1 VLPISA
7 DSAFR
12 TTMTPSAFL
21 KSRYKTR
28 TELGNRVHQFPYS
41 VFNEVMDEVFK
52 KEDRVGSVGFHSDVY
67 YIRALIEKR
76 EGVVLPLWVVHKA
89 MKQEGKGNAYS

>member
-1 VLPISA
+1 
-7 DSAFR
+7 
-12 TTMTPSAFL
+12 MTFL

-28 TELGNRVHQFPYS
+28 TELGNKVHQHPYS
-41 VFNEVMDEVFK
+41 VFNEVMDELFK
-52 KEDRVGSVGFHSDVY
+52 KEERVGSVGFHSDVY

-89 MKQEGKGNAYS
+89 MKQEGKGNAYN

>member
-1 VLPISA
+1 MPISA
-7 DSAFR
+7 VSAFR

-28 TELGNRVHQFPYS
+28 TELGNDIHRYPYS
-41 VFNEVMDEVFK
+41 VFNQVVDEVFK
-52 KEDRVGSVGFHSDVY
+52 KEERIGSVGFHSDVY

>member
-1 VLPISA
+1 
-7 DSAFR
+7 
-12 TTMTPSAFL
+12 MTPSAFL

-28 TELGNRVHQFPYS
+28 TELGSSVQHYPYS

-76 EGVVLPLWVVHKA
+76 TGVVLPLWVVQKA
-89 MKQEGKGNAYS
+89 MKQEGNSNAYN